1 MIAAFLALFLLAP
14 PPEFQVLSALA
25 SSLSEGNA
33 PAAMDAFDKSI
44 PNYQALSDNIFAM
57 TAQADVSCT
66 IDPIEQTGNVIEVDW
81 FLKLNAKADEG
92 PTERR
97 QMTVKIKIEKVGKR
111 WKITALDPPS
121 ILDPPK
127 L

>member
-1 MIAAFLALFLLAP
+1 MIALLALLFAQI
-14 PPEFQVLSALA
+14 PPEFKLISDLA

-33 PAAMDAFDKSI
+33 VAAMDTFDKNAPGYNTISA
-44 PNYQALSDNIFAM
+44 NVFAM
-57 TAQADVSCT
+57 VAQAEISCT
-66 IDPIEQTGNVIEVDW
+66 IDPIQQTGQVIEVDW
-81 FLKLNAKADEG
+81 FLKLNSKADEG

-97 QMTVKIKIEKVGKR
+97 QMRVNLTIQQVGKH
-111 WKITALDPPS
+111 WKITRIDPPS